1 MKRGFCPHKLR
12 LAWENHPAQ
21 IAPMSP
27 RLVLALL
34 ALCLACA
41 PLQAAE
47 KKAPAAAPDSDL
59 TTYYVCLLTK
69 GTFAGI
75 GVKEERVKTQ
85 AAQNAYISELAAAGK
100 LLVAG
105 PFADKSEWRGLY
117 IFKCASLAEA
127 QNLALGDPE
136 VRASR
141 LKFELHP
148 WITEKGS
155 IRDPAFP
162 MSK

>member
-12 LAWENHPAQ
+12 LAWEKHPAQ
-21 IAPMSP
+21 IARMSP
-27 RLVLALL
+27 RLVLALF
-34 ALCLACA
+34 ALCLVCA
-41 PLQAAE
+41 PLRAAE
-47 KKAPAAAPDSDL
+47 KKAPPAALDPDL

-75 GVKEERVKTQ
+75 GVQEERVKTQ
-85 AAQNAYISELAAAGK
+85 AAQDAYISQLAAAGK

-117 IFKCASLAEA
+117 IFKCASFTEA
-127 QNLALGDPE
+127 QSLALGDPE

-141 LKFELHP
+141 LKFEIHP
-148 WITEKGS
+148 WITAKGS
-155 IRDPAFP
+155 IHDPEFP